1 VRLSGWLSGSHD
13 TPESWIAAVQNAGY
27 RAAIWPLALDAAD
40 SQVQAYVQAARDADI
55 LIAEVGAWHNN
66 PLSPDPA
73 VRQQAL
79 ENCKHALEVADRI
92 GALCCVNVAG
102 SRGDLW
108 DGPHPDNLTGETFA
122 MIVASVQ
129 GIIDAVQPTNTFYTL
144 EPMPWI
150 YPDSPDS
157 YLRLIE
163 AVDRPAFA
171 VHFDPV
177 NIISSP
183 QRYFNNGAF
192 LRECFQKLG
201 PYIKSCHAKDII
213 LRNQLTVHFDEV
225 PPGQGTLDYGTFL
238 KELARLDDDIPLII
252 EHIRPEDIAP
262 AIDNIRA
269 VAERAGVQFR

>member
-1 VRLSGWLSGSHD
+1 MRLSGWLSGSHD

-40 SQVQAYVQAARDADI
+40 SQVQACVQAARDADI

-73 VRQQAL
+73 TRQQAL
-79 ENCKHALEVADRI
+79 ENCKRALNVADRV

-108 DGPHPDNLTGETFA
+108 DGPHPDNLTEETFA
-122 MIVASVQ
+122 MIVESVQ
-129 GIIDAVQPTNTFYTL
+129 EIIDAVQPTNTFYTL
-144 EPMPWI
+144 EPMPWM

-183 QRYFNNGAF
+183 QRYMHNGAF
-192 LRECFQKLG
+192 LRVCFEKLG
-201 PYIKSCHAKDII
+201 PHIKSCHAKDII
-213 LRNQLTVHFDEV
+213 LRDQLTVHLDEV
-225 PPGQGTLDYGTFL
+225 PPGQGTLDYVTFL

-262 AIDNIRA
+262 AIDYIRT
-269 VAERAGVQFR
+269 VAGQAGVQFC